1 MLFAA
6 VTAVLLASLA
16 VTQARPSLGIRQT
29 AKVISHCTVPNT
41 AALTFDD
48 GPFQYMYDI
57 TATLRAANVSA
68 TFFFSEYYKAVIES
82 DDSIFNSNALFLLD
96 GNNYGCIYSPENV
109 KRVKHAYDMG
119 HQVASHTWSHADL
132 SILSL
137 SKISTEMSKI
147 DQAIERITGASPS
160 FMRPP
165 YGKYNDRV
173 LQVAAGRKQSI
184 VLWDLDTGDSLGASV
199 AEQKG
204 QYTQV
209 AKRHPKTVLALN
221 HEVYESS
228 IRDVLPH
235 AIKQLR
241 SSGYRLVTVA
251 ECVGANPYQSK
262 GKAVLRDSSWHC

>member
-68 TFFFSEYYKAVIES
+68 TFFF
-82 DDSIFNSNALFLLD
+82 N

-204 QYTQV
+204 QYNQV
-209 AKRHPKTVLALN
+209 AKRYPKTVLALN

>member
-41 AALTFDD
+41 AALTFIL
-48 GPFQYMYDI
+48 FHLRYDI
-57 TATLRAANVSA
+57 TATLRAAN
-68 TFFFSEYYKAVIES
+68 
-82 DDSIFNSNALFLLD
+82 
-96 GNNYGCIYSPENV
+96 
-109 KRVKHAYDMG
+109 RVKHAYDMG

-184 VLWDLDTGDSLGASV
+184 VLWDLDTGDSIGASV

-204 QYTQV
+204 QYNQV

-221 HEVYESS
+221 HEVYGA
-228 IRDVLPH
+228 RDVLPH

-262 GKAVLRDSSWHC
+262 GKAVLRDMLLTISLLLVLLALLNI